1 MILFIFLNCEIDAC
15 ICVGFIFLNEKS
27 SEQKDVKKQRI
38 FTIIGWGM
46 VVLFFS
52 LILSV
57 FRSKYHGYPYRSV
70 SFSQLFIFV
79 CVILSCLQF
88 FSIGNALCEFTS
100 TSLRIR
106 KLMLAFLSFLEMQHS
121 IMIHIFK
128 EHKHRFHT
136 KYQMCCIL
144 LKFNENLLIP
154 WQFPKNLGKLWER
167 EGKNQI
173 DKATQPKFNPLLSG
187 VVYLYPQ
194 ETSEKL

>member
-1 MILFIFLNCEIDAC
+1 MYHVEGFCFINYLLKPCSSVDFIFLNCEIDAC

-70 SFSQLFIFV
+70 SFSRLFIFV

-88 FSIGNALCEFTS
+88 SA
-100 TSLRIR
+100 SLTLYVSSQVRR
-106 KLMLAFLSFLEMQHS
+106 YVLES
-121 IMIHIFK
+121 
-128 EHKHRFHT
+128 
-136 KYQMCCIL
+136 
-144 LKFNENLLIP
+144 
-154 WQFPKNLGKLWER
+154 
-167 EGKNQI
+167 
-173 DKATQPKFNPLLSG
+173 
-187 VVYLYPQ
+187 
-194 ETSEKL
+194 